1 VRANSIKPEEKLKP
15 KELNHKVNFVKVIKK
30 CNVEELLMI
39 LGVIPARYGSTRLE
53 GKVLAKIG
61 DKPMIQHVYERS
73 KKANLLDDLVIA
85 VDDERVFQVVKS
97 FGGKVVFTSPFHT
110 CGTERVEEVARKY
123 DSANIVVNI
132 QGDEPFI
139 KPGMIDEIVYVLLE
153 SPSAPMAILLRKIEA
168 EAELR
173 DPNVVKAVFDSNGF
187 AIYFSRSLIPYP
199 RKEQYFEAY
208 EALGL
213 YAFRKWFLHKF
224 VKLGVSPLEETE
236 GLEMLR
242 VLENGY
248 KIKVAV
254 TKYRYDALSVDTKE
268 DLEKA
273 NKIYEIMKL
282 KGEEI

>member
-1 VRANSIKPEEKLKP
+1 
-15 KELNHKVNFVKVIKK
+15 
-30 CNVEELLMI
+30 MI
-39 LGVIPARYGSTRLE
+39 LGVIPARYGSTRLK
-53 GKVLAKIG
+53 GKVLAKIV
-61 DKPMIQHVYERS
+61 DKPMVQHVYER
-73 KKANLLDDLVIA
+73 ARRATLLDELVVA
-85 VDDERVFQVVKS
+85 VDDEMVFKVVES
-97 FGGKVVFTSPFHT
+97 FGGKAIMTSPLHK

-123 DSANIVVNI
+123 YDSAELIVNI

-139 KPGMIDEIVYVLLE
+139 KPEMIDEIINLLIE
-153 SPSAPMAILLRKIEA
+153 DKSAPMAILLRKIEK
-168 EAELR
+168 EEELR
-173 DPNVVKAVFDSNGF
+173 NPGVVKAVFDINSF

-199 RKEQYFEAY
+199 RKRQYFEAY

-213 YAFRKWFLHKF
+213 YCFRKRFLHKF
-224 VKLGVSPLEETE
+224 VELPISSLEEEE

-242 VLENGY
+242 ALENGY

-282 KGEEI
+282 RGEI